1 MILHCAEAAM
11 YLRRNIDV
19 SDSQENHVSKGV
31 EIPESTGAVLNDF
44 NDAIEP
50 LGYCIGESRTDKG
63 QDLGKVSTDC
73 ADELLQ
79 RFQSATESS
88 CSPTLEESFGGT
100 GICIIPELLELIL
113 QSPRSVDTVV
123 GSLESF
129 ECAGVFSR
137 SGGRMAVKE
146 PSQTFERLPLVGA
159 GPAPLLLAHIID
171 GAVEGLDDME
181 AIQDQGG
188 VGAMLS
194 DGAHVGLAHVAA
206 GPPDPL
212 FLKGTE
218 RLVEKPVNCLTA
230 LSLTYPD
237 HTGALEIVDQS
248 GVFVA
253 LGVGDFVDAY
263 LPQSSDTVSFAQ
275 TSDGTV
281 QQIRESGGW
290 YA

>member
-1 MILHCAEAAM
+1 MATE
-11 YLRRNIDV
+11 
-19 SDSQENHVSKGV
+19 
-31 EIPESTGAVLNDF
+31 GA
-44 NDAIEP
+44 
-50 LGYCIGESRTDKG
+50 DK
-63 QDLGKVSTDC
+63 
-73 ADELLQ
+73 LLQ
-79 RFQSATESS
+79 GFQAAPECS
-88 CSPTLEESFGGT
+88 CSPTLEESLGGT
-100 GICIIPELLELIL
+100 GVGVFPELLELIL
-113 QSPRSVDTVV
+113 QSPCSVDTVV
-123 GSLESF
+123 SFLQSF

-146 PSQTFERLPLVGA
+146 PSQTFQRLPLVSA
-159 GPAPLLLAHIID
+159 GFAPLLLAHIID

-212 FLKGTE
+212 FLKGAE
-218 RLVEKPVNCLTA
+218 RLIEEPVNCLPA
-230 LSLTYPD
+230 LSFSYPD
-237 HTGALEIVDQS
+237 HARAFEIVDQC

-253 LGVGDFVDAY
+253 LGVRDLVDAD
-263 LPQSSDTVSFAQ
+263 LSQASNTVSFAQ
-275 TSDGTV
+275 AGDGTM